1 MIMERILAIL
11 RTRPVRIALAFLLT
25 ALLAGML
32 VVTIFWSRFDLQWL
46 AFLGGV
52 LFAAV
57 LAIASQASKAEWL
70 VLRRTR
76 QLDRV
81 KELLVQEAA
90 RSRNAAEAMRML
102 ESRIQLVSNA
112 LPSLI
117 LFVDRD
123 QRCRFHNRAVER
135 KTRLPGEQITG
146 RQLRDV
152 VGNAV
157 YAGIA
162 PHVADTLAGKA
173 IEYELVW
180 QGAGMQDLAYTVRH
194 VPYPPESAQPI
205 GFYLLASPVVRAP
218 APGLAVAGQQPA
230 RAAAGTPGGGTADG
244 DALFVK
250 FISDELTSWD
260 DPRAGLVRA
269 LEEDQFLLFA
279 QKILPLKA
287 DLPDPSCC
295 EVLVRLKEEEENMLP
310 PGNFIPIAE
319 RFGLMEQLD
328 CWVVRKLIAWC
339 MERRKRTPSWR
350 VPVFCVN
357 LSESTVTSG
366 RFTHFVLDELQ
377 RTGFAA
383 RSLCFEIG
391 EQDVINR
398 NSEVRK
404 FIAALKPAGCRFA
417 VDAFGSVKVSFSH
430 LQNLPIDFVKID
442 GAIVQNLLRDAAA
455 LAKVRGINTVC
466 QKLGI
471 RTVAMFVETG
481 EALDKLREIGV
492 DYVQGFG
499 IARPGPIDSVS

>member
-1 MIMERILAIL
+1 MNRILAIL
-11 RTRPVRIALAFLLT
+11 RTRAVRIALAFLLT

-32 VVTIFWSRFDLQWL
+32 IVTIFWSRFDLQWL

-76 QLDRV
+76 QLDRL
-81 KELLVQEAA
+81 KEQLSQEAA

-102 ESRIQLVSNA
+102 ESRFQVVGNA

-135 KTRLPGEQITG
+135 KTRLPGDQITG
-146 RQLRDV
+146 RLLRDV
-152 VGNAV
+152 VGSAA

-162 PHVADTLAGKA
+162 PRVADTLAGTA
-173 IEYELVW
+173 IEYETVW
-180 QGAGMQDLAYTVRH
+180 DSPGAENLAYSVRH
-194 VPYPPESAQPI
+194 VPYPPESAQPT
-205 GFYLLASPVVRAP
+205 GFYLLATARVRAP
-218 APGLAVAGQQPA
+218 APGQALAGAPPA
-230 RAAAGTPGGGTADG
+230 RAAAGTPGGATADG

-250 FISDELTSWD
+250 FISDELTHWD
-260 DPRAGLVRA
+260 DPRAGIIRA

-287 DLPDPSCC
+287 DVPDPSCY

-328 CWVVRKLIAWC
+328 CWVVRTLTTWC

-357 LSESTVTSG
+357 LSEAAVTSE
-366 RFTHFVLDELQ
+366 RFPRFVLDELQ

-383 RSLCFEIG
+383 QSLCFEIA
-391 EQDVINR
+391 EQDAINR

-404 FIAALKPAGCRFA
+404 FAAGLKPAGCRFA
-417 VDAFGSVKVSFSH
+417 IDAFGSVKVSFSH
-430 LQNLPIDFVKID
+430 LRNLPIDFVKID
-442 GAIVQNLLRDAAA
+442 GAIVQDMLRDATA

-466 QKLGI
+466 QKVGI
-471 RTVAMFVETG
+471 RTVAMFVETSG
-481 EALDKLREIGV
+481 ALDQLREIGV

-499 IARPGPIDSVS
+499 ISYPGPIDKIS